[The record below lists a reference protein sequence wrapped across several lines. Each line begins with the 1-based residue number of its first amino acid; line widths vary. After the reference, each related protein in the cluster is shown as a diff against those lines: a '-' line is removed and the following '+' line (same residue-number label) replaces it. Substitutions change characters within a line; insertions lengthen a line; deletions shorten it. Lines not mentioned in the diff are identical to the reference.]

1 MTTEEIQDILNS
13 LEKRLTEIF
22 MNNNTCLI
30 SEFDVCPYTQKIRA
44 ILNDYSYNCIPKV
57 YKLREDM
64 DALNSEYG
72 EKLKQVVGQLKA
84 GIKIIIYGSTGHALD
99 SVDVVI
105 KGRVI

>member
-30 SEFDVCPYTQKIRA
+30 EAFDICPYSQKIWA

-72 EKLKQVVGQLKA
+72 DKLKQITSQLKTS
-84 GIKIIIYGSTGHALD
+84 IKIIIYGSAGHALD